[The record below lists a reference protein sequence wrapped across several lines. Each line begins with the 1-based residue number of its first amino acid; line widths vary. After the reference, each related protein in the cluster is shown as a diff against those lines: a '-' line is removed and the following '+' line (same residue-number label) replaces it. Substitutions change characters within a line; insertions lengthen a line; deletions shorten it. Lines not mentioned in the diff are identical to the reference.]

1 MVEANSISEADD
13 PFRGSTVYVGLKERI
28 LRHEF
33 LMGTPLREEDVAGWF
48 GTSRVPARDALR
60 RLAQEG
66 LVERVGRRY
75 TIRSYSYEEIVV
87 VYRLRAALEHLAVER
102 AIANREHGFD
112 RIAAVLERQREA
124 VQQASRGEFSGLD
137 TEFHLAIAEVSGL
150 PMLTQELEL
159 VLNRARLI
167 RSNEIGRDS
176 GPRAAYDDHCRIF
189 AAMERGDARTA
200 QAELEYHYF
209 TTLRWHTGAAIAS
222 AQQDDI

>member
-1 MVEANSISEADD
+1 MEA
-13 PFRGSTVYVGLKERI
+13 PSTPDGGAVYVGLKERI
-28 LRHEF
+28 LSHEF
-33 LMGTPLREEDVAGWF
+33 LMGAPLREEDVAGWF

-75 TIRSYSYEEIVV
+75 TIRSYSYDEIVI
-87 VYRLRAALEHLAVER
+87 VYRLRAALEHLAVEQ
-102 AIANREHGFD
+102 AVANRARGFD
-112 RIAAVLERQREA
+112 KIASVLDRQREA
-124 VQQASRGEFSGLD
+124 VQRASRGEFSALD

-150 PMLTQELEL
+150 PMLSQELEL

-189 AAMERGDARTA
+189 AAMERNDARTA
-200 QAELEYHYF
+200 KAELEYHYS

-222 AQQDDI
+222 AQQDSP

>member
-1 MVEANSISEADD
+1 
-13 PFRGSTVYVGLKERI
+13 
-28 LRHEF
+28 
-33 LMGTPLREEDVAGWF
+33 MGTPLREEDVAGWF

-75 TIRSYSYEEIVV
+75 TIRSYSYDEIVV

-102 AIANREHGFD
+102 AIANRAHGFD
-112 RIAAVLERQREA
+112 KIASVLERQSQA
-124 VQQASRGEFSGLD
+124 VQRASRGEFSALD

-150 PMLTQELEL
+150 PLLLQELEL

-176 GPRAAYDDHCRIF
+176 GPQAAYDDHCRIF
-189 AAMERGDARTA
+189 AAMQRGDAQTA
-200 QAELEYHYF
+200 KAELEYHYF
-209 TTLRWHTGAAIAS
+209 TTLRWHTGAVIAS
-222 AQQDDI
+222 VQQDDI

>member
-1 MVEANSISEADD
+1 MTDTNPISESDD
-13 PFRGSTVYVGLKERI
+13 AVRGSTVYAGLKERI

-75 TIRSYSYEEIVV
+75 TIRSYSYDEIVV

-102 AIANREHGFD
+102 AIANRDRGFD
-112 RIAAVLERQREA
+112 RIASVLDHQREA
-124 VQQASRGEFSGLD
+124 VQRTSRGEFSALD
-137 TEFHLAIAEVSGL
+137 TEFHLAIAEISGL

-159 VLNRARLI
+159 ILNRARLI

-176 GPRAAYDDHCRIF
+176 GPQAAYDDHCRIF

-200 QAELEYHYF
+200 KAELEYHYF
-209 TTLRWHTGAAIAS
+209 TTLRWHTGAGIAS
-222 AQQDDI
+222 ARQDDI